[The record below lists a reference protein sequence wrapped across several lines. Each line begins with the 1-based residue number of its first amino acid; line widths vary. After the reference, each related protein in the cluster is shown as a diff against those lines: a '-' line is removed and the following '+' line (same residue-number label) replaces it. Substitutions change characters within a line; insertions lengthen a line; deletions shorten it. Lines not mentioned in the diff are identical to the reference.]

1 MGRMTEQLDGGRR
14 LVLIRDA
21 AKAVRKSE
29 RYIRKHYVDTLKVK
43 AFRMGGTDEHP
54 RLRIYVEDLI
64 AAIERDA
71 VYLPPGFKSQE
82 QATKR
87 RRAHSAELHP
97 AAAAM

>member
-1 MGRMTEQLDGGRR
+1 MQAIEQPESGRK
-14 LVLIRDA
+14 LVLIREA
-21 AKAVRKSE
+21 AKVVRKSE
-29 RYIRKHYVDTLKVK
+29 SYVREHYIDTLKVK
-43 AFRMGGTDEHP
+43 AYRLGGTDEHP

-71 VYLPPGFKSQE
+71 VWLPPGIKSQE

-87 RRAHSAELHP
+87 RRSYSAQLHP